1 MVGLVWFDNM
11 LTIYWRTFVLGCL
24 ASNGNWKKKKL
35 IKYKQSDFLRSLGD
49 EYSRTV
55 GVGGQ
60 GEEGSE
66 GEDREKESR
75 EEEGREEDVIEKGSE
90 KHSSEED
97 GREEEGTDYRCRGQ

>member
-1 MVGLVWFDNM
+1 MF
-11 LTIYWRTFVLGCL
+11 GCL
-24 ASNGNWKKKKL
+24 ASNGNWKEKKL
-35 IKYKQSDFLRSLGD
+35 IKYKQSDFLRSRGD